1 MKKQKLIPLKDKIQ
15 VLARYYDTLEAF
27 IKKRLFGFVR
37 YDEKKANA
45 LKKEIKERIARQ
57 HKINQ
62 MWVGL
67 NIPLAYNR
75 AAGAAKE
82 RLVKIGAKVK
92 KKRFDLVSGQSK
104 ENGARHMLEYMTA
117 ANDKIME
124 TVNQYFRLLKKTNKK
139 TAALQN
145 FQLQNLVDNQEILE
159 GTDKIIAES
168 IVPAERVTQTGFS
181 YLATPSRG
189 EVQRDIKKLFQ
200 KVFGEFDFISI
211 TMKNGKVRNYKPNV
225 YMKMLARTE
234 MRTIQTQAVK
244 DRCREYQNDLVQV
257 STHDDP
263 CPVCKAFEGQVYSL
277 SGNHPTYPKFEI
289 NFPIHPNCEHNI
301 NPTTAEAIAIEK
313 EYGKTFP
320 KPYRGSVQ
328 DRINEIRRQKLGL
341 ETAPR
346 KPKRRAKL
354 PTRRVPLPK
363 FKPETGL
370 RGTAKNEIIEKIK
383 KLGIKNVNLT
393 GIDDLRIL
401 REIES
406 QLNQLVKKYGKSITE
421 LISRPNGFYALSTAR
436 GKSIGLNPKYFN
448 DLNNF
453 LKSLTEDFSTGFH
466 VKGVPDGELI
476 QSLLTHEYGHS
487 LTQSEIYRKIG
498 LFDDFAAVR
507 SRYIEQIKKIAAMP
521 EGTQRNALI
530 EKYYISHYG
539 NKSVD
544 EFVAEAFTDYIHNPN
559 PSPFSTEIGKLIDGK
574 YKKGGVK

>member
-15 VLARYYDTLEAF
+15 VLARSHDTLEAF

-75 AAGAAKE
+75 AAGIAKE

-92 KKRFDLVSGQSK
+92 KKRFDLVSNKSK
-104 ENGARHMLEYMTA
+104 RNGARHMLKYMTA

-124 TVNQYFRLLKKTNKK
+124 TVNQYFKLLKKANKN

-159 GTDKIIAES
+159 GTNKIIAES
-168 IVPAERVTQTGFS
+168 IIPAERVTRAGFS

-263 CPVCKAFEGQVYSL
+263 CPICEAFEGQIYSL
-277 SGNHPTYPKFEI
+277 SGNHPIYPKFEI

-313 EYGKTFP
+313 EHGKTFP

-328 DRINEIRRQKLGL
+328 DRIDEV
-341 ETAPR
+341 R
-346 KPKRRAKL
+346 KSKA
-354 PTRRVPLPK
+354 
-363 FKPETGL
+363 
-370 RGTAKNEIIEKIK
+370 KIK
-383 KLGIKNVNLT
+383 KAPQKLK
-393 GIDDLRIL
+393 R
-401 REIES
+401 
-406 QLNQLVKKYGKSITE
+406 KKYEELSKAERGVNAYSGSIWSRVNPYMRKGVKAKSDQGMDE
-421 LISRPNGFYALSTAR
+421 LINDISSYF
-436 GKSIGLNPKYFN
+436 KSAPKYQGDCYRLINFEN
-448 DLNNF
+448 IEDFNNF
-453 LKSLTEDFSTGFH
+453 TKDFEKSGVLVDKAFASASKSRANIPVEAKEKGRNRVWLKIKSKTGTSIDHISSNPGEDEILFDKNTKFKLSKILKKEDDFH
-466 VKGVPDGELI
+466 VATFEGVTLKVRGSDYEY
-476 QSLLTHEYGHS
+476 LLE
-487 LTQSEIYRKIG
+487 
-498 LFDDFAAVR
+498 
-507 SRYIEQIKKIAAMP
+507 
-521 EGTQRNALI
+521 
-530 EKYYISHYG
+530 
-539 NKSVD
+539 
-544 EFVAEAFTDYIHNPN
+544 EF
-559 PSPFSTEIGKLIDGK
+559 
-574 YKKGGVK
+574 